1 MSRRGVSAARRDA
14 LVTAAIGEIGR
25 AGSLDVT
32 VSQIAARAGVSP
44 ALAHHYF
51 GSKEQIFL
59 SAMRR
64 LLADYAAEVRAA
76 LAACG
81 PDPRDRA
88 RAIVSANFADSS
100 IKPEAVAA
108 WLSFYVRARR
118 SPDVSRLLHVYH
130 RRLNANLMHALRPLV
145 GARAQSVALALG
157 AMIDGLYIRRALET
171 PPPDRDACIA
181 MTLDYL
187 DAQIGGPSGGQS
199 GGLCGGP
206 SGGPAGA
213 PTEPETKT

>member
-59 SAMRR
+59 SAMRH
-64 LLADYAAEVRAA
+64 LLAKYAAEVRAA
-76 LAACG
+76 LAAA
-81 PDPRDRA
+81 PDTPRGRI
-88 RAIVSANFADSS
+88 RAIVGANFSDAN

-108 WLSFYVRARR
+108 WLSFYVRAPR
-118 SPDVSRLLHVYH
+118 SAAVARLLHVYH
-130 RRLNANLMHALRPLV
+130 RRLRSNLVHALRPEAGD
-145 GARAQSVALALG
+145 GAEELAATLG
-157 AMIDGLYIRRALET
+157 PLIDGFYIRRALET
-171 PPPDRDACIA
+171 PPPTREACRA
-181 MTLDYL
+181 AALAWVEQQL
-187 DAQIGGPSGGQS
+187 GPE
-199 GGLCGGP
+199 P
-206 SGGPAGA
+206 TAA
-213 PTEPETKT
+213 PTG